1 MVFRREYPRRRN
13 AYSAFSGLVARLLL
27 IAAVSYSM
35 PPCIRAQTELGSED
49 DLTVMGTTGT
59 AIDPDTEIKGFT
71 VFGSTQTAYPG
82 AVAGAG
88 NVVVN
93 GVLSVSSGAYFTGN
107 STFTEAGRVFIL
119 DGSEGQILSK
129 NTDGYLQWTSSA
141 ALGDNLGSHVATTT
155 LQMGV
160 YGVNT
165 SSNITAARYQINGS
179 TVLALLPGFGSLG
192 IGLGAGRVNAGN
204 GNSFVGYFAG
214 YANAAGEYNSFIGY
228 SAGQNNNAGGGNS
241 FVGYQAGLTNTSGNS
256 NTFIGSQSGYGNTTG
271 GFNSFIGYQAGYA
284 NSSGAGNSFV
294 GYYAGKNSTANNNS
308 FLGYYAGYNT
318 TSGSNNAFLGF
329 NSGFGN
335 TTGSNNSF
343 FGYQSGLYNTNG
355 INNAFLGYEAGRNN
369 GAGSGNSILGYQAGY
384 GSSGNAFSS
393 STLVGYQAGYS
404 LLNGAAD
411 NIFFGWKAGYSVT
424 TGTGNIIIG
433 HDKTTPAVGA
443 SNHLNIG
450 GAVYGDLAAK
460 TMGIGRVT
468 QNAALDVVSTG
479 TAHTV
484 MAQLWRDGDGVIK
497 ASMSATGVMM
507 ADKFVGNGSGL
518 TNLPAGAG
526 DNLGNHIATT
536 TLNMAGFN
544 ISGVST
550 VTAAGYVDAA
560 RYLIN
565 KSTVMAILPGY
576 KSFAIGIN
584 AGILNGTNAD
594 YNLFV
599 GEQAGESNVG
609 GDDNAF
615 FGYKAGYLNTASDNT
630 FVGYEVGYY
639 NSSGFSNVFVGHQA
653 GFSNETGSDNTF
665 VGKYA
670 GGNGYNG
677 SHSSLFGSNAGYA
690 NSGDNNSFVG
700 SSAGHDNTTGANN
713 SILGY
718 QAGSENR
725 TGSANSI
732 FGAQAGYGVS
742 ANSYSSS
749 TLVGYKAGFA
759 VTTGSDNLLLGFQSG
774 DSLTTGSRNIII
786 GYDEDAPAATSN
798 DYLNIGGIVVGD
810 MAASSVTVLG
820 DLYANHFY
828 GDISGASGLP
838 SGDNL
843 GDHVATMTIT
853 ANYGIAAS
861 TVNVSGYYQINGS
874 TVLALPGVE
883 TLALGPNAGRNNTG
897 TYNVFV
903 GSAAGYSATI
913 GWENS
918 FLGSY
923 AGYTTA
929 DGDKNVGIGAYAG
942 YANNSNENVFIGAYS
957 GYNNI
962 APWNTFVGAYSG
974 YANTSGSENVFIG
987 NYAGDTNTT
996 GNNNTFIGAWAG
1008 DDNTTGG
1015 QNVFMGYEAGYNNTT
1030 GVNNTVLGYR
1040 SGNKTQTGAANA
1052 IYGAEAGL
1060 GFTGTSFSS
1069 STLMGYQ
1076 AGYALRTG
1084 SDNIFLGY
1092 KAGYTVTTGTGN
1104 IVIGYE
1110 KTTPA
1115 AGTNNHLN
1123 IGGILYGDLS
1133 AKTIG
1138 ISTRAPQAALDVV
1151 STGTA
1156 HTEMAQI
1163 WRKSDGVIV
1172 GSMSATGVM
1181 TATRFVGDGSGL
1193 TGVGGGEEI
1202 FVSTV
1207 NAAAATPYGGVNI
1220 TTNTFIQGNVGI
1232 GTAAPE
1238 AKFHVLAYEPGKN
1251 SVQMSTSTT
1260 PGSYSIAISSQG
1272 MTNINNLVIEN
1283 RTSDP
1288 VGYTVGQIWLRVD

>member
-1 MVFRREYPRRRN
+1 MIKKNIRIKTSVL
-13 AYSAFSGLVARLLL
+13 GWLLPCL
-27 IAAVSYSM
+27 FGFQGIAA
-35 PPCIRAQTELGSED
+35 AAEF
-49 DLTVMGTTGT
+49 
-59 AIDPDTEIKGFT
+59 EIVDK
-71 VFGSTQTAYPG
+71 
-82 AVAGAG
+82 
-88 NVVVN
+88 
-93 GVLSVSSGAYFTGN
+93 L
-107 STFTEAGRVFIL
+107 
-119 DGSEGQILSK
+119 
-129 NTDGYLQWTSSA
+129 
-141 ALGDNLGSHVATTT
+141 
-155 LQMGV
+155 
-160 YGVNT
+160 
-165 SSNITAARYQINGS
+165 SSNGYAVFKASAEVRG
-179 TVLALLPGFGSLG
+179 LLG
-192 IGLGAGRVNAGN
+192 I
-204 GNSFVGYFAG
+204 S
-214 YANAAGEYNSFIGY
+214 
-228 SAGQNNNAGGGNS
+228 
-241 FVGYQAGLTNTSGNS
+241 
-256 NTFIGSQSGYGNTTG
+256 TG
-271 GFNSFIGYQAGYA
+271 IP
-284 NSSGAGNSFV
+284 
-294 GYYAGKNSTANNNS
+294 
-308 FLGYYAGYNT
+308 
-318 TSGSNNAFLGF
+318 
-329 NSGFGN
+329 
-335 TTGSNNSF
+335 
-343 FGYQSGLYNTNG
+343 
-355 INNAFLGYEAGRNN
+355 
-369 GAGSGNSILGYQAGY
+369 
-384 GSSGNAFSS
+384 
-393 STLVGYQAGYS
+393 
-404 LLNGAAD
+404 
-411 NIFFGWKAGYSVT
+411 
-424 TGTGNIIIG
+424 
-433 HDKTTPAVGA
+433 H
-443 SNHLNIG
+443 
-450 GAVYGDLAAK
+450 
-460 TMGIGRVT
+460 
-468 QNAALDVVSTG
+468 AALDVVSTG
-479 TAHTV
+479 TTHAEIS
-484 MAQLWRDGDGVIK
+484 QIWRAGDGVIK

-507 ADKFVGNGSGL
+507 AEKFIGDGSGL
-518 TNLPAGAG
+518 ANLPVGAG
-526 DNLGNHIATT
+526 DNLGNHIATTTLNMNSWNMVGISSVNFRSNVFITSATAAQHGGVYVSTNLFVAGISSATRYYGDGSALTGVSTDTLRIGDSYGGGIVFWVDAKSKQALISATEDQSGSIPWAPTTGFTGAGLDGVGAGKADTVMITTTTGPGTYAARLCADYAATVSGVYYDDWYLPSSAELQLLYAQRTAVGGFTANWYWSSTEYVSDTTFAWTFYFGGGTVVLGTKTNPLYARCVRGGPVSAFDYLRNAETVRNGAYITSTQTFTGANTFYLGVTASSFTARGIGFSGAQLKLADNVLVSSETSPDLGGGVRVSTNMYIVGFASATKFYGDGSELTGISASGAGDDLGNHIATT

-599 GEQAGESNVG
+599 GEQAGESNVT

-630 FVGYEVGYY
+630 FIGYEVGYY

-1156 HTEMAQI
+1156 SNVYAQLWRNSSGVVVASMTSQGALYAAVNAKVQAADTGITLTSADFGKTITVNSGSAQI
-1163 WRKSDGVIV
+1163 INLPDITAADIGATITVVKLGPGRVAIDAPV
-1172 GSMSATGVM
+1172 GAYIADSA
-1181 TATRFVGDGSGL
+1181 SGGTIYNNAVSPAYAVL
-1193 TGVGGGEEI
+1193 TLRV
-1202 FVSTV
+1202 VTSTMWMPI
-1207 NAAAATPYGGVNI
+1207 NGYSSWI
-1220 TTNTFIQGNVGI
+1220 TTN
-1232 GTAAPE
+1232 
-1238 AKFHVLAYEPGKN
+1238 
-1251 SVQMSTSTT
+1251 
-1260 PGSYSIAISSQG
+1260 
-1272 MTNINNLVIEN
+1272 
-1283 RTSDP
+1283 
-1288 VGYTVGQIWLRVD
+1288 